1 MTFVYLKSIF
11 KCRIIFHGKFSRIE
25 EIGAVKLHAVKLQ
38 SGAVKLRPL
47 SNKF

>member
-25 EIGAVKLHAVKLQ
+25 EIWAVFKL